1 MRESKPF
8 KIISLI
14 VLVLLLPLIVYG
26 VGKVV
31 SYLSRAGGTP
41 ANLLVDT
48 GSAFDTTDVWRNFT
62 QGGEEK
68 KRMLEP
74 IVAKAKPLRAQ
85 YIRIDHIFDY
95 YDQASLDLTLSDIR
109 ALGAKPFI
117 SISDATVPTDW
128 GKWENQVQSLVS
140 HISGKNGLNTSDVY
154 YEVWNEP
161 DLYGGYKIGGNPSY
175 LDLYAHTVAAA
186 SRTSNVNAFKIGGPA
201 TTGLYK
207 NWLDG
212 LLKFASNA
220 KLRLDFFSWH
230 RYSKSLDD
238 FEKDATNVKTWLSAY
253 PDYAGVELLI
263 TEMGPNSENDPVYDS
278 GFGAI
283 HAIATNAVLEGKV
296 TRAFNFEL
304 KDGPGEKQYWG
315 RWGLFTNEKFGD
327 PVAKPR
333 FSAFPFLNS
342 MLGAR
347 INVAGE
353 GSWIKAFGKKSG
365 DLVKLLVV
373 NYDINGTH
381 TEAVP
386 MKFINLK
393 FKNFSFKRTDFGGGK
408 RETLIATD
416 SAEWSTLEFFKPNT
430 AAIFEIVP
438 TQ

>member
-1 MRESKPF
+1 
-8 KIISLI
+8 
-14 VLVLLLPLIVYG
+14 
-26 VGKVV
+26 
-31 SYLSRAGGTP
+31 
-41 ANLLVDT
+41 
-48 GSAFDTTDVWRNFT
+48 
-62 QGGEEK
+62 
-68 KRMLEP
+68 MLEP
-74 IVAKAKPLRAQ
+74 IVVKAKPLKAQ
-85 YIRIDHIFDY
+85 YVRLDHIFDFY
-95 YDQASLDLTLSDIR
+95 TEGELDLTIRDIG
-109 ALGAKPFI
+109 AMGAKPFI
-117 SISDATVPTDW
+117 SISDVNPPSDW
-128 GKWENQVQSLVS
+128 GVWEGKVQSLVQ
-140 HISGKNGLNTSDVY
+140 HISGKNGLNITDVY

-161 DLYGGYKIGGNPSY
+161 DLFGGYKIGGNPSY

-186 SRTSNVNAFKIGGPA
+186 SRATNVNPFKIGGPA
-201 TTGLYK
+201 TTALYK
-207 NWLDG
+207 NWFDG

-230 RYSKSLDD
+230 RYSKDLGV
-238 FEKDATNVKTWLSAY
+238 FEKDVADVKGWLAAY
-253 PDYAGVELLI
+253 PDYSGAELLI
-263 TEMGPNSENDPVYDS
+263 TEMGPNSENDPVYDN

-283 HAIATNAVLEGKV
+283 HAIATNTVLEGKV

-304 KDGPGEKQYWG
+304 KDGPGEKQDWG
-315 RWGLFTNEKFGD
+315 RWGLFTHEKFGE

-333 FSAFPFLNS
+333 VSAFTFLNQ

-353 GSWIKAFGKKSG
+353 GSWVKAFGKKSG

-393 FKNFSFKRTDFGGGK
+393 YSQNKIYKNFTFKRTDYGGAK

-438 TQ
+438 TSQ